1 MGGAAGHMRH
11 PFDLNHVNTGD
22 DLIKEFENI
31 KKFVNEQ
38 PVAVKIDGTNV
49 SFKIIQPERPGLTNE
64 SAKEFAVDRGSTK
77 LIDIQGVTL
86 SNLSER
92 FPEGHGMRSAITTLL
107 NIFNEAL
114 KTKNIQPEL
123 EKLGLWDD
131 PTKFFNTEYVMKTTN
146 VVKYDTNFVAIHGI
160 NQFYEKVNSRTGIKR
175 SGAER
180 PIDSNTGKAIKD
192 PSKEVSYDADTLNS
206 LIEKVSPIARRYG
219 FELFSTIPAKKKE
232 AIPISYEAALSKPFP
247 VTFNREEGP
256 KHASLRER
264 LTAAVLPPS
273 NLYIPLASGKKIPA
287 LGKQVY
293 KLVTGAS
300 AESESVSTDRQTP
313 LEEAFGE
320 DDEIH
325 KIAVDAAVFWHA
337 TRTLGNEVLRAL
349 TTDGMGEA
357 TDHEGVVLRMGYEGP
372 VKITGDFI
380 LGGEASE
387 FRQITEVNEAP
398 PETEDKKIIVLYPG
412 GFKPPHAGHFELARR
427 YAEDDEVGRVVMLIG
442 PKERKSKD
450 GSVTITK
457 EDSIHVLNEFYKQ
470 YLGDKVV
477 IEDTP
482 DGEENPMR
490 AAFKWIE
497 EKASS
502 GETYTLAASSKDA
515 GRAESFADSHCH
527 SHGKYCKVG
536 VDVITHTVDTE
547 AVTYE
552 ERKDD
557 NNGENISASIMREDL
572 AAGDKENFKTSLP
585 EEVRDHADE
594 IFDFLG
600 GVKKTE
606 DSPSPS
612 SSDDEPIEEISS
624 MAGGAVEGSPAASGG
639 AWQSFS
645 QEEND
650 RHRRSTKLNE
660 NKQDSET
667 NYNYISDDRKK
678 NMSVK
683 ELLQEK
689 QKIEEMALRRHIR
702 HLLNKKHQIINEE
715 KKLRLFIRNLI
726 KEAAIEDTP
735 SRSTGI
741 NKLVGALKIILPT
754 IERAYK
760 SLTTS
765 IEQRE
770 SYKKHL
776 VKAIIDTLSPQDAI
790 AGVGD
795 GGEEGVEPLSV
806 EEPAGMEPAA
816 AEAEPAVDTD
826 IEAPAEEELPPL
838 QEQEDPVAASPEG
851 IDIEV
856 AQGAG
861 DEDPFRTKEDDEE
874 DAAAAAEEE
883 AAEKKRK
890 KEGFK
895 DIEGAEKDF
904 PELPGLDETGRDEAV
919 DIYKKVIDA
928 VIRTYRRLHSERDK
942 KHFKDYLVTNLLL
955 YFDKWESDIGGV
967 PDITTPEY
975 EAEKAAKEKYVAG
988 GDTGEEAPP
997 PPGEELPPPP
1007 PLQETIKKSILSTI
1021 LKYTS

>member
-31 KKFVNEQ
+31 KKFVNES
-38 PVAVKIDGTNV
+38 PVAIKIDGTNV
-49 SFKIIQPERPGLTNE
+49 SFKIIQPERPGLTGD

-77 LIDIQGVTL
+77 LIDIKGVTL
-86 SNLSER
+86 NNLSER

-107 NIFNEAL
+107 NVFNEAL
-114 KTKNIQPEL
+114 KTKDIQSDL

-131 PTKFFNTEYVMKTTN
+131 PTKFFNTEYVMQTTN

-160 NQFYEKVNSRTGIKR
+160 NQFYEKVNSRTGMKR
-175 SGAER
+175 PGEPR
-180 PIDSNTGKAIKD
+180 PVDHNTGKAIKD
-192 PSKEVSYDADTLNS
+192 PSKEVSYDAEALNS
-206 LIEKVSPIARRYG
+206 LIEKVSPIAKKYG

-232 AIPISYEAALSKPFP
+232 AVSINYDAVLSKPFP
-247 VTFNREEGP
+247 ITFNREEQP
-256 KHASLRER
+256 SSATLRER
-264 LTAAVLPPS
+264 LAAAVLPPS
-273 NLYIPLASGKKIPA
+273 NLYIPLINGKKIPA

-293 KLVTGAS
+293 KMVTGAS
-300 AESESVSTDRQTP
+300 AKDESVSIERQVP
-313 LEEAFGE
+313 LIEAFGE
-320 DDEIH
+320 DEEIH
-325 KIAVDAAVFWHA
+325 KLAIDGAVFWHA
-337 TRTLGNEVLRAL
+337 TRLLGNEVLRSL
-349 TTDGMGEA
+349 TTAGMGDA

-380 LGGEASE
+380 LGGEASD
-387 FRQITEVNEAP
+387 FRQIAEALEAA
-398 PETEDKKIIVLYPG
+398 PEEKEGKIIVLYPG
-412 GFKPPHAGHFELARR
+412 GFKPPHAGHFELAKR
-427 YAEDDEVGRVVMLIG
+427 YAEDDTVGKVVMLIG

-490 AAFKWIE
+490 AAFKWVE
-497 EKASS
+497 EKAGE
-502 GETYTLAASSKDA
+502 GETYTLAASSKDS

-527 SHGKYCKVG
+527 PHGKYCRSG
-536 VDVITHTVDTE
+536 IDVITHTVDTE

-612 SSDDEPIEEISS
+612 SSDDDPIEEISS
-624 MAGGAVEGSPAASGG
+624 MAGGAVEGSPSAGG
-639 AWQSFS
+639 GPWQSFG
-645 QEEND
+645 EREND
-650 RHRRSTKLNE
+650 QHRRSTKLKE
-660 NKQDSET
+660 YKQDSET
-667 NYNYISDDRKK
+667 NYKYISDDRKK

-683 ELLQEK
+683 DLLQEK
-689 QKIEEMALRRHIR
+689 QKIEELALRRHIR
-702 HLLNKKHQIINEE
+702 HLLSKKYQKVNEEVNEE
-715 KKLRLFIRNLI
+715 KKLRIIIKNLI

-741 NKLVGALKIILPT
+741 NKLVSALKIVLPT

-765 IEQRE
+765 PEQRD
-770 SYKKHL
+770 SYKRHL

-790 AGVGD
+790 SDIGD
-795 GGEEGVEPLSV
+795 GGEEGVAALAP
-806 EEPAGMEPAA
+806 EEPAGMEAA
-816 AEAEPAVDTD
+816 PTPEG
-826 IEAPAEEELPPL
+826 EEIAL
-838 QEQEDPVAASPEG
+838 QEQEDPVADSPEG

-856 AQGAG
+856 AKGEG
-861 DEDPFRTKEDDEE
+861 DEDPFRTKEDDE
-874 DAAAAAEEE
+874 AAAKESE
-883 AAEKKRK
+883 AEKQRQK
-890 KEGFK
+890 KKDKEAFK
-895 DIEGAEKDF
+895 DVEGERKDF

-928 VIRTYRRLHSERDK
+928 VLRTYRRLHSERDK
-942 KHFKDYLVTNLLL
+942 AHYKDYLITNLLL

-967 PDITTPEY
+967 PELTTPEY
-975 EAEKAAKEKYVAG
+975 EAEKAEKEKYIG
-988 GDTGEEAPP
+988 GAPPAAAGEEIA
-997 PPGEELPPPP
+997 
-1007 PLQETIKKSILSTI
+1007 LQETIKKSILSTI

>member
-11 PFDLNHVNTGD
+11 PFDLNHVKTGD

-31 KKFVNEQ
+31 KKFVNEK
-38 PVAVKIDGTNV
+38 PVAIKIDGTNV
-49 SFKIIQPERPGLTNE
+49 SFKITQPTQTGADG
-64 SAKEFAVDRGSTK
+64 SAPKQFAVDRGSTK
-77 LIDIQGVTL
+77 LIDVEGVTL
-86 SNLSER
+86 SNLSDR
-92 FPEGHGMRSAITTLL
+92 FPEGHGMRPAITTLL
-107 NIFNEAL
+107 NVFNEAL
-114 KTKNIQPEL
+114 KTTDIQSDL

-131 PTKFFNTEYVMKTTN
+131 PTVFFNTEYVMKTTN
-146 VVKYDTNFVAIHGI
+146 VVKYDTNFVAIHGV
-160 NQFYEKVNSRTGIKR
+160 NQFYEKTNSRTGVR
-175 SGAER
+175 RPGADR
-180 PIDSNTGKAIKD
+180 PVNPNTGKAIKD
-192 PSKEVSYDADTLNS
+192 PSKEISYDAEALNS
-206 LIEKVSPIARRYG
+206 LIEKVSPIAKKSG

-232 AIPISYEAALSKPFP
+232 AISINYDAVLSKPFP
-247 VTFNREEGP
+247 ITISREEGP
-256 KHASLRER
+256 QHASMRER

-273 NLYIPLASGKKIPA
+273 NLYIPLINGKPIPA

-293 KLVTGAS
+293 KMVTGAS
-300 AESESVSTDRQTP
+300 AKDDSVSTERQVS
-313 LEEAFGE
+313 LLEAFGE
-320 DDEIH
+320 DEEIH
-325 KIAVDAAVFWHA
+325 KLAIDGAVFWHA
-337 TRTLGNEVLRAL
+337 TRLLGNEVLKSL

-357 TDHEGVVLRMGYEGP
+357 TDHEGIVLRMGYEGP

-380 LGGEASE
+380 LGGEASD
-387 FRQITEVNEAP
+387 FKQIAEAIETTTEMG
-398 PETEDKKIIVLYPG
+398 EDQIIVLYPG
-412 GFKPPHAGHFELARR
+412 GFKPPHAGHFELAKR
-427 YAEDDEVGRVVMLIG
+427 YAEDDAVGKVVMLIG

-477 IEDTP
+477 IEDSP

-497 EKASS
+497 EKAGQ
-502 GETYTLAASSKDA
+502 GETYTLAASSKDS

-527 SHGKYCKVG
+527 PHGKYCRSG
-536 VDVITHTVDTE
+536 IDVVTHTVDTE

-552 ERKDD
+552 EREDD

-572 AAGDKENFKTSLP
+572 AAGDKENFETSLP
-585 EEVRDHADE
+585 KEVRDYADE

-612 SSDDEPIEEISS
+612 SSDDDPIEEISS
-624 MAGGAVEGSPAASGG
+624 MAGGAVEGSAAARGG

-645 QEEND
+645 RKENEQ
-650 RHRRSTKLNE
+650 HRRSTKLNE

-667 NYNYISDDRKK
+667 NYKYISADRKK

-689 QKIEEMALRRHIR
+689 QKIEELALRRHIR
-702 HLLNKKHQIINEE
+702 HLLNKKYGTINEE
-715 KKLRLFIRNLI
+715 KKLRLIIKNLI

-765 IEQRE
+765 PEQRD
-770 SYKKHL
+770 SYKRHL

-790 AGVGD
+790 SGVGD
-795 GGEEGVEPLSV
+795 GGEEGVEPLPT
-806 EEPAGMEPAA
+806 EEPAGLEP
-816 AEAEPAVDTD
+816 
-826 IEAPAEEELPPL
+826 APAEEPMDAEMPPVPDEEEALEEIPL
-838 QEQEDPVAASPEG
+838 QEQEDPVAGSPEG

-856 AQGAG
+856 AGGAG
-861 DEDPFRTKEDDEE
+861 DEDPFRTKEDDE
-874 DAAAAAEEE
+874 AAAKAAEEE
-883 AAEKKRK
+883 KEADKKRK

-895 DIEGAEKDF
+895 DVEGLEKDF
-904 PELPGLDETGRDEAV
+904 PELSGLDETGRDEAV

-928 VIRTYRRLHSERDK
+928 VIRTYRRLHSDRDK
-942 KHFKDYLVTNLLL
+942 AHFKDYLITNLLL
-955 YFDKWESDIGGV
+955 YFDKLYGVETVSTGQGGFFV
-967 PDITTPEY
+967 QGRGQRGSVKT
-975 EAEKAAKEKYVAG
+975 
-988 GDTGEEAPP
+988 
-997 PPGEELPPPP
+997 
-1007 PLQETIKKSILSTI
+1007 
-1021 LKYTS
+1021 LKQFNCQR